1 MKKLLNV
8 KLFLLAVLVL
18 GLTTINVSA
27 TTGGHRSN
35 KDFCNLPSRNDN
47 CSRGNNGRGNH
58 DRTCKP
64 TKPTVRTPIDAG
76 LITLLIGGGIALVGV
91 KKRKNQ
97 QN

>member
-27 TTGGHRSN
+27 NNGLHRSGVN
-35 KDFCNLPSRNDN
+35 NGSARNFCNLPGGKFS
-47 CSRGNNGRGNH
+47 NGRNCVP
-58 DRTCKP
+58 TCKP
-64 TKPTVRTPIDAG
+64 KPIVRTPIDAG
-76 LITLLIGGGIALVGV
+76 LITLLIGGGIALVGI
-91 KKRKNQ
+91 KKRKNK